1 MAIGLLCALRQSHV
15 RVPED
20 LALAGFDDIPI
31 ARFIAPPLTTVRVP
45 IAELGS
51 RATARILHALE
62 GDDGRP
68 DREEILPTTLVVR
81 SSCGA
86 PLPARAG
93 AVSPRPGP
101 LESNDEPNAIEE
113 REFVTLSQ
121 EEGR

>member
-1 MAIGLLCALRQSHV
+1 MAIGLLCALSQRHV

-51 RATARILHALE
+51 RATARLLHALE
-62 GDDGRP
+62 ESESHPGP
-68 DREEILPTTLVVR
+68 EEILPTTLVVR

-86 PLPARAG
+86 LLPARAG
-93 AVSPRPGP
+93 AGSPRPAP
-101 LESNDEPNAIEE
+101 PESNDEPNAIEE